1 MNKRES
7 FWCNDLD
14 GIAFDI
20 QRYSIHD
27 GPGIRTTIFLK
38 GCPLKCKWCAN
49 PESQDLRP
57 EIFLRK
63 SKCDGCGKCV
73 KACPSDAIILNNG
86 GMEIDRL
93 CCDRCM
99 KCVDACP
106 THALSRTGDRKTVE
120 EVVEEVGKDELFY
133 RNSGGGVTLSGG
145 EPLFQPEFTLALL
158 QGCKKRSL
166 HTALDTCGFA
176 RWEILDKILDYTDV
190 VLYDIKHLDPMQHVV
205 ETGVSN
211 ELILENLK
219 RTVRKKKRIWIRVP
233 VIPHSNDS
241 EQHMRNL
248 ARFLSRM
255 SIEKVSLLGYHE
267 WGRSKYEALGR
278 NYLTDELSP
287 LKEEALNHLKDILE
301 PFSLKV
307 SIGY

>member
-1 MNKRES
+1 
-7 FWCNDLD
+7 
-14 GIAFDI
+14 
-20 QRYSIHD
+20 
-27 GPGIRTTIFLK
+27 
-38 GCPLKCKWCAN
+38 
-49 PESQDLRP
+49 LRP

-73 KACPSDAIILNNG
+73 KTCPPDAIILNNG
-86 GMEIDRL
+86 GIEIDRGR
-93 CCDRCM
+93 CDRCM
-99 KCVDACP
+99 KCVDICL
-106 THALSRTGDRKTVE
+106 THALSRAGGRKTVQ

-176 RWEILDKILDYTDV
+176 KWEILDKILDYTDV
-190 VLYDIKHLDPMQHVV
+190 VLYDIKHLDPMQHVS

-211 ELILENLK
+211 ELILENLE

-233 VIPHSNDS
+233 VIPNSNDS
-241 EQHMRNL
+241 EQHMSNL

-301 PFSLKV
+301 SFSLKV
-307 SIGY
+307 FIGY